1 MKKDIVNIILG
12 DSIAYGLGDTEYFGW
27 INRLRKNDEKLLK
40 EFFLN
45 LSIPGQSSTEIVERF
60 EFELKKR
67 FNLEDEFKI
76 LFSFGVK
83 DALKLRY
90 DKSYL
95 KTFKHNVTE
104 LIEIAKNYTTNIYFL
119 GLLNVDETIK
129 IDYKRKNVDIINEC
143 LKSLCY
149 EYSIKFVNMID
160 VIGVNDLC
168 DGLHPNE
175 LGHEKISQY
184 LYESLYKNL

>member
-1 MKKDIVNIILG
+1 MKKDIVNIIFG

-27 INRLRKNDEKLLK
+27 VNRLRKKDEKLLK

-67 FNLEDEFKI
+67 FNHEDEFKI
-76 LFSFGVK
+76 FFSFGVK

-95 KTFKHNVTE
+95 KIFEHNVTE
-104 LIEIAKNYTTNIYFL
+104 LIEIAKKYTTNIYFL
-119 GLLNVDETIK
+119 GILNVDETIK

-143 LKSLCY
+143 LKFLCHKH
-149 EYSIKFVNMID
+149 SIKFVNMID
-160 VIGVNDLC
+160 VIDVNDLC

-184 LYESLYKNL
+184 LYESLYI